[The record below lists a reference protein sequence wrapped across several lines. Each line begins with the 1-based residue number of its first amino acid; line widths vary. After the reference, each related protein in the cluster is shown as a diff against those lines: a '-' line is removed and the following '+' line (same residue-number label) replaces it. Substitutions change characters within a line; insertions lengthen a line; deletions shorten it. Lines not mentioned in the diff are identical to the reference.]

1 MEFYSNTRRPPR
13 MQETYS
19 KQTQAVYKEEF
30 DKKTGKRKLVKTEEI
45 NIVDKIQEYAEE
57 TKISNLLK
65 KYNYDMIKQIAKN
78 EEQIIDMTNMPE
90 NLMETMAVID
100 NAKYIWERQSK
111 ELKAKFNNDFKQFIA
126 GSENGQVAK
135 LLQEELK
142 TQATKFNLE
151 HQANIQPT
159 IKQTLLANQQAELLK
174 AKQEVERLEKLNTTE
189 TTIKE
194 TPTNV

>member
-1 MEFYSNTRRPPR
+1 

-19 KQTQAVYKEEF
+19 KQTQAVYKEDF
-30 DKKTGKRKLVKTEEI
+30 DKKTGKRKLVKTEDI

-78 EEQIIDMTNMPE
+78 EEQIIDLTNMPE
-90 NLMETMAVID
+90 NLMETMATID

-126 GSENGQVAK
+126 GSENGQIAK

-151 HQANIQPT
+151 NQANIQPT
-159 IKQTLLANQQAELLK
+159 MKQTLIANQQAEIARQQQAELL
-174 AKQEVERLEKLNTTE
+174 AKQQAETLKQNTTE
-189 TTIKE
+189 GI
-194 TPTNV
+194 TNV